1 MAHRL
6 MDADIPAPRGGKRWH
21 TSTLARIMLRREYI
35 GKTVAWRWK
44 RVRCNGKNVLTE
56 RAREEWIEQ
65 PNASPALIPE
75 DLFWQAQK
83 QLKRNVKLAR
93 RGLKQ
98 KYLLRGHVRCK
109 CRAAMHGRGS
119 TKRKERYYQCWRATS
134 KAEVDRPCKSK
145 MIRADKLEPLVW
157 EEIKKVLLNP
167 QLILAEVE
175 ERIQSNNPKS
185 IDRDH
190 REKAR

>member
-1 MAHRL
+1 

-83 QLKRNVKLAR
+83 QLKRNAKLAR

-98 KYLLRGHVRCK
+98 RYLLRGHVRCK
-109 CRAAMHGRGS
+109 CRAALHGRGS
-119 TKRKERYYQCWRATS
+119 TKSKERYYQCWRATS